1 MGGAD
6 VFVDSGADVFV
17 DSGADVFVDGGDN
30 VFVFGDQV
38 SRWARD
44 IGGGRDPLLK
54 REPLPCPQ
62 STCRKGTALPVKRT
76 KSNRKNSKRPV
87 DALAVKTSITHLLT
101 T

>member
-54 REPLPCPQ
+54 REPLPLSSVNLPQ
-62 STCRKGTALPVKRT
+62 GDCSSCE
-76 KSNRKNSKRPV
+76 KNKNKKN
-87 DALAVKTSITHLLT
+87 LIHLENKYK
-101 T
+101 

>member
-1 MGGAD
+1 MRSQLAGPDLFVDNGAA

-17 DSGADVFVDGGDN
+17 QSGTDVFVDGGAD

-54 REPLPCPQ
+54 REPLPLSSVNLPQ
-62 STCRKGTALPVKRT
+62 GDCSSCEE
-76 KSNRKNSKRPV
+76 KNKQN
-87 DALAVKTSITHLLT
+87 LIHLENKYK
-101 T
+101 